1 MHRTPSHP
9 ARRVV
14 GAMALATTALLA
26 ACGGGGDSGHADPAA
41 QHDGVISGALV
52 KGPVGA
58 AEVCA
63 YALVDGVQG
72 DKRGCGVTDADGHY
86 KLFVLSVK
94 PGGESLVVAGTRYTG
109 QYTDEATG
117 TQRPLDA
124 TLRSAVRLHPGQA
137 ATVMVTPLTELAM
150 RRAEAGSAKLADEP
164 IEQAMAMVAHAF
176 DTADIRQTLPADPTR
191 PESAS
196 AARGARNYG
205 LALAGVAHL
214 RADLA
219 PKPGAAVTVDHA
231 LAELAVAFRPD
242 RVAGQDL
249 KFKAAMQNFLAGPRN
264 ATGVRPA
271 EMASALSLK
280 LASLPLAWGVLP
292 AMDPLGPEPVTP
304 LPPVPT
310 DGPACRVTVSQPA
323 VGGSYYFAMQ
333 PHRFCVR
340 RVEAAQCEVG
350 TMQGLLRGDKLY
362 NALQGPAFGMTEHAV
377 EPVETCTTGADTTI
391 DLS

>member
-1 MHRTPSHP
+1 
-9 ARRVV
+9 
-14 GAMALATTALLA
+14 
-26 ACGGGGDSGHADPAA
+26 
-41 QHDGVISGALV
+41 
-52 KGPVGA
+52 
-58 AEVCA
+58 
-63 YALVDGVQG
+63 
-72 DKRGCGVTDADGHY
+72 
-86 KLFVLSVK
+86 LFVLSVK

-176 DTADIRQTLPADPTR
+176 DTADIRQTQPADPTR

-231 LAELAVAFRPD
+231 LAELATAFRPD

-280 LASLPLAWGVLP
+280 LASLPLAWGALP

-323 VGGSYYFAMQ
+323 VGGSYFFAMQ

>member
-1 MHRTPSHP
+1 MHRIPSHP
-9 ARRVV
+9 ARRIA
-14 GAMALATTALLA
+14 GALALATTALLA
-26 ACGGGGDSGHADPAA
+26 ACGGGGDAGHADPAA
-41 QHDGVISGALV
+41 QTDGVISGALV

-63 YALVDGVQG
+63 YALVDGVQA
-72 DKRGCGVTDADGHY
+72 DKRGCGVTDSDGNY
-86 KLFVLSVK
+86 KIFVLSVR

-109 QYTDEATG
+109 QYIDEATG

-150 RRAEAGSAKLADEP
+150 RRAEASSSKLADEP
-164 IEQAMAMVAHAF
+164 IEQAMVLVAHAF
-176 DTADIRQTLPADPTR
+176 DTDDLRQTRPADPTQ
-191 PESAS
+191 PESAH

-205 LALAGVAHL
+205 LALASVSGL
-214 RADLA
+214 RADMT
-219 PKPGAAVTVDHA
+219 PKPGTLVTVDHA
-231 LAELAVAFRPD
+231 LAELASAFRPD

-271 EMASALSLK
+271 EMASALSLR
-280 LASLPLAWGVLP
+280 LAALPLAFGVLP
-292 AMDPLGPEPVTP
+292 AMDPLGPDPVTP
-304 LPPVPT
+304 LPPAPT
-310 DGPACRVTVSQPA
+310 DGPACSVTVSQPA

-350 TMQGLLRGDKLY
+350 TMQGLLRGHKLY

-377 EPVETCTTGADTTI
+377 EPVDTCTRGPGTTV
-391 DLS
+391 DLP